1 MKRLVLCCDGT
12 WNSADQERNG
22 VPAPTNVVKLAYRVA
37 KRDGA
42 TLQVIYYDQ
51 GVGTGNFFDRLTGG
65 AFGDGVEANI
75 CDAYRFLIGNYDPGD
90 EIYLF
95 GFSRG
100 AYTVRSIGGM
110 IRKCGIL
117 ARPCVKHYHA
127 AIELYRDAGTRTS
140 PGRRSSG
147 GTIPSP
153 APSPSPSG

>member
-12 WNSADQERNG
+12 WNSADQESNG
-22 VPAPTNVVKLAYRVA
+22 VPTRTDVVKLDYRVA

-42 TLQVIYYDQ
+42 TLQVIDYDQ
-51 GVGTGNFFDRLTGG
+51 VVGTGNFFDRLTGG
-65 AFGDGVEANI
+65 AYGDGVEANI
-75 CDAYRFLIGNYDPGD
+75 YDAYRFLIGNYEPGD

-117 ARPCVKHYHA
+117 ARSYVKYYHA
-127 AIELYRDAGTRTS
+127 AIELYRDGQHPYQ
-140 PGRRSSG
+140 PG
-147 GTIPSP
+147 P
-153 APSPSPSG
+153 AKFRQDYSVPGADAMLIS

>member
-1 MKRLVLCCDGT
+1 MLFRSCCDGT

-22 VPAPTNVVKLAYRVA
+22 VPSPTDVVKLAYRVA

-65 AFGDGVEANI
+65 AFE
-75 CDAYRFLIGNYDPGD
+75 RGD

-95 GFSRG
+95 GFSHR
-100 AYTVRSIGGM
+100 AVPQWKS
-110 IRKCGIL
+110 
-117 ARPCVKHYHA
+117 
-127 AIELYRDAGTRTS
+127 TRTS

-147 GTIPSP
+147 RTIPSA
-153 APSPSPSG
+153 APRPFPSG

>member
-65 AFGDGVEANI
+65 AFGDGVKPTSATPT
-75 CDAYRFLIGNYDPGD
+75 A
-90 EIYLF
+90 
-95 GFSRG
+95 FSSAITTR
-100 AYTVRSIGGM
+100 ATRST
-110 IRKCGIL
+110 CSASAA
-117 ARPCVKHYHA
+117 AR
-127 AIELYRDAGTRTS
+127 T
-140 PGRRSSG
+140 
-147 GTIPSP
+147 
-153 APSPSPSG
+153 